1 MTVVGTTTEASLRF
15 DATEPVQSGTP
26 GGPGLRAGAAFFGS
40 RSDLLACR
48 PPLLF
53 LPGIGL
59 EPKKPYIGSGPCVP
73 RESGLLA

>member
-1 MTVVGTTTEASLRF
+1 MTVVGTTTEASLGSTRLNLF
-15 DATEPVQSGTP
+15 SPEHRVVPA
-26 GGPGLRAGAAFFGS
+26 AGAAFFGS

-59 EPKKPYIGSGPCVP
+59 EPKKPYVGSGPCVP